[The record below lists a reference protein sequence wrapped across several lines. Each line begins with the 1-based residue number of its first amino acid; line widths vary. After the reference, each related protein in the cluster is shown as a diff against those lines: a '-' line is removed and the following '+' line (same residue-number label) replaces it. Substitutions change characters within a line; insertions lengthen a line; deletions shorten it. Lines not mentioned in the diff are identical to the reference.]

1 VLAAKPRF
9 IPDQEPGAEAKLAGM
24 SDRSYFEETYRKH
37 AEFVN
42 EPQARVLR
50 FAGWDTVIERGEGSW
65 LIAYDGT
72 RYLDLQAC
80 YGAVTLGHSH
90 PEVVAALTTQAA
102 KLGLRPHASFN
113 RPLAD
118 LAERL
123 AQLTPGKLQYS
134 FLCNSGAEAVEGAL
148 KVARAAT
155 GRPGL
160 VSAIDSYHGK
170 TLGALSVSGRE
181 KYQTPFRPLLPGVK
195 HVPWGDLDSLRAAV
209 GDGTAAVILE
219 PVQGEGGVNLPP
231 EGYLK
236 GAQEIAHERGALFI
250 LDEVQTG
257 LGRAGAPFAATLYG
271 LEPDLITIA
280 KGLGGGLLAAGAFI
294 GTPQVWK
301 VFDANPWLHSSTF
314 GGAPLACAV
323 GLKVLEVSERE
334 RVWDK
339 ARDSGAYLLQRLL
352 HLKGRY
358 PALVREV
365 RGVGLLIAVEFPDD
379 DRATLVIS
387 EMALRKTFLTYSLN
401 QPKVIRISPPLTV
414 TRSELDYALGAFEES
429 LVAAEELLRTLA

>member
-1 VLAAKPRF
+1 
-9 IPDQEPGAEAKLAGM
+9 M

-37 AEFVN
+37 AEYVN

-90 PEVVAALTTQAA
+90 PELVAALTGQAA

-113 RPLAD
+113 RPLVD

-123 AQLTPGKLQYS
+123 AQLTPGRLQFS
-134 FLCNSGAEAVEGAL
+134 FLCNSGTEAVEGAL

-155 GRPGL
+155 GRPGF
-160 VSAIDSYHGK
+160 VSTIDSYHGK
-170 TLGALSVSGRE
+170 SLGALSVSGRA
-181 KYQTPFRPLLPGVK
+181 KYQAPFRPLLPGAK
-195 HVPWGDLDSLRAAV
+195 HVPWGDLEELRAAV
-209 GDGTAAVILE
+209 GEDTAAVILE
-219 PVQGEGGVNLPP
+219 PIQGEGGVNLPP
-231 EGYLK
+231 DGYLR

-257 LGRAGAPFAATLYG
+257 FGRAGAPFAANLYG
-271 LEPDLITIA
+271 LEPDLMTVA

-294 GTPQVWK
+294 GTPEVWK
-301 VFDANPWLHSSTF
+301 VFDENPWLHSSTF

-323 GLKVLEVSERE
+323 GLKVLEISERE
-334 RVWDK
+334 RVWDR
-339 ARDSGAYLLQRLL
+339 ARDSGAYLLERL
-352 HLKGRY
+352 RAIQVRF
-358 PALVREV
+358 PDLVKDV
-365 RGVGLLIAVEFPDD
+365 RGIGLLVAVEFPDD

-414 TRSELDYALGAFEES
+414 TIGELDFALRAFEES
-429 LVAAEELLRTLA
+429 LAAAEELLRTLA

>member
-1 VLAAKPRF
+1 
-9 IPDQEPGAEAKLAGM
+9 M

-37 AEFVN
+37 AEYVN

-90 PEVVAALTTQAA
+90 PELVAALTGQAA

-113 RPLAD
+113 RPLVD

-123 AQLTPGKLQYS
+123 AQLTPGRLQFS
-134 FLCNSGAEAVEGAL
+134 FLCNSGTEAVEGAL

-155 GRPGL
+155 GRPGF
-160 VSAIDSYHGK
+160 VSAVDSYHGK
-170 TLGALSVSGRE
+170 SLGALSVSGRA
-181 KYQTPFRPLLPGVK
+181 KYQAPFRPLLPGVR
-195 HVPWGDLDSLRAAV
+195 HAPWGDLEALRAAV
-209 GDGTAAVILE
+209 GDETAAVILE
-219 PVQGEGGVNLPP
+219 PIQGEGGVNLPP
-231 EGYLK
+231 DGYLR

-257 LGRAGAPFAATLYG
+257 FGRAGAPFAATLYG
-271 LEPDLITIA
+271 LEPDLMTVA

-294 GTPQVWK
+294 GTPEVWK
-301 VFDANPWLHSSTF
+301 VFDENPWLHSSTF

-334 RVWDK
+334 RVWDR
-339 ARDSGAYLLQRLL
+339 ARDSGAYLLERL
-352 HLKGRY
+352 R
-358 PALVREV
+358 ALQTRFPDLVADV
-365 RGVGLLIAVEFPDD
+365 RGIGLLVAVEFPDD

-414 TRSELDYALGAFEES
+414 TTAELDFALRAFEES
-429 LVAAEELLRTLA
+429 LAAAEELLRTLA

>member
-1 VLAAKPRF
+1 
-9 IPDQEPGAEAKLAGM
+9 M
-24 SDRSYFEETYRKH
+24 TDRSYFEETYRKH
-37 AEFVN
+37 AEYVN

-90 PEVVAALTTQAA
+90 PELVAALTGQAA

-113 RPLAD
+113 RPLVD

-123 AQLTPGKLQYS
+123 AQLTPGRLQFS
-134 FLCNSGAEAVEGAL
+134 FLCNSGTEAVEGAL

-155 GRPGL
+155 GRPGF
-160 VSAIDSYHGK
+160 VSAVDSYHGK
-170 TLGALSVSGRE
+170 SLGALSVSGRA
-181 KYQTPFRPLLPGVK
+181 KYQAPFRPLLPGVR
-195 HVPWGDLDSLRAAV
+195 HVPWGDLESLRAAV
-209 GDGTAAVILE
+209 GEDTAAVILE
-219 PVQGEGGVNLPP
+219 PIQGEGGVNLPP
-231 EGYLK
+231 DGYLR

-257 LGRAGAPFAATLYG
+257 FGRAGAPFAATLYG
-271 LEPDLITIA
+271 LEPDLMTVA

-294 GTPQVWK
+294 GTPEVWK
-301 VFDANPWLHSSTF
+301 VFDENPWLHSSTF

-334 RVWDK
+334 RVWDR
-339 ARDSGAYLLQRLL
+339 ARDSGAYLLEQLRAIQV
-352 HLKGRY
+352 RF
-358 PALVREV
+358 PDLVADV
-365 RGVGLLIAVEFPDD
+365 RGIGLLVAVEFPDD

-414 TRSELDYALGAFEES
+414 TTAELDFALRAFEES
-429 LVAAEELLRTLA
+429 LAAAEELLRTLA